1 LLPAEAQERGG
12 MMHVRAA
19 LNHALSKIGYEII
32 KTDYKIDGGSIY
44 SEEQRIISTLLQTL
58 PLKNNYCVDIGASD
72 GIISSNT
79 LFLFKDKWPGVAVE
93 YNAEKF
99 ARLAFTYKRFEQVNL
114 VKAKVIPD
122 NVVHILKSCSAPDQ
136 FAFLNLDID
145 GYDYYVLDQLLSQYR
160 PMLISAE
167 INEKIPPPIKFTVK
181 YDPGYQY
188 EGDHFFGQSLS
199 QLFELCKRYQYRIV
213 EVYYNNALLI
223 PSELSPRASLT
234 PESAY
239 VSGYKD
245 RRERKTKFPWNAD
258 VEVLLQLSPPDG
270 VQFIH
275 KLFEKYKGKYICE
288 L

>member
-1 LLPAEAQERGG
+1 
-12 MMHVRAA
+12 V
-19 LNHALSKIGYEII
+19 
-32 KTDYKIDGGSIY
+32 T
-44 SEEQRIISTLLQTL
+44 
-58 PLKNNYCVDIGASD
+58 
-72 GIISSNT
+72 
-79 LFLFKDKWPGVAVE
+79 
-93 YNAEKF
+93 
-99 ARLAFTYKRFEQVNL
+99 
-114 VKAKVIPD
+114 PD
-122 NVVHILKSCSAPDQ
+122 NVVHILKSCSVPDQ

-181 YDPGYQY
+181 YDPEYQY
-188 EGDHFFGQSLS
+188 DGDHFFGQSLS
-199 QLFELCKRYQYRIV
+199 QLLELCKHHQYSIV

-223 PSELSPRASLT
+223 PTELNPHATLT

-239 VSGYKD
+239 ISGYKD
-245 RRERKTKFPWNAD
+245 RKERKIKFPWNAD

-270 VQFIH
+270 VQFVN